1 MLSLAQPRS
10 NGALRLAEGLCVTPE
25 RYRVFF
31 RIHNDHIVFLFSSV
45 AAFIIIEVIMVDS
58 PHRFGRALVDWWQI
72 NFVYACDR
80 KTTPTQ
86 ISNMSR
92 RAEVFAVRASAMRA
106 YEYVL
111 VETAYVD
118 FLPELTYA
126 SFGTP
131 TFVVTMETRER
142 IYETGLGHSPP
153 LSGAQIGSCRSGG
166 GIATGGSRLPKAT
179 LSLGALVA
187 AWIALY
193 LNGQAPRTDGTAS
206 TVAAFVVHRRVSNGA
221 SHRINNTISLLILND
236 DFTARA
242 TDSFIFS
249 SSLSSSPTQ
258 LYLHSL
264 SSPTTEERVDESISD
279 SSDFPSISLSQTPL
293 SLKGLR
299 VWASEPAVRSIRVDQ
314 LSRVALPLRENSFTE
329 AKLTASLVRSETG
342 MSNGTRNK
350 RPFLESSSPK
360 LNVNYS
366 ALLHSAPGFQH
377 PQAAVD
383 EVNGDLSV
391 LRLTGKNP
399 ENSALQEPTQR
410 HMDETKI
417 SATLFWHRLTSLKRL
432 PPSLSTDPNPSE
444 IIVTKSTAI
453 PPVEGANSTS
463 TQMRSISNATA
474 VGPTNYEHQAKLVS
488 MPSESLSST
497 SVQLISSRAR
507 FVGGPEACPPSHAS
521 LSLDS
526 PHVRVLNG
534 PMRAPP
540 LQKGYDAAIKVFF
553 GFLRPRGVLDQ
564 TSHAQAKN
572 VQGFVVDSKR
582 EASKNLPVADVGESL
597 SQESVSPARIKSTD
611 VSRDARNN
619 EVGMEAHR
627 STTDVISKQV
637 QVDGVRSITAGSV
650 SLSVTST
657 RRHLHTSKYN
667 YGGDRQASTAPE
679 SLCSSVLIRGDS
691 RLAIAASSNS
701 AQRVLALVHVPKPEP
716 RWSSVSGLTASAPT
730 ARAAEER
737 NSSLY
742 LTQPLANVDSE
753 PLRVDEHVATTAAPE
768 SLRDPLALVC
778 DSVSSAEG
786 ESVATSL
793 VCNLSQ
799 ITSLASES
807 KLIPLSDIG
816 HMSSGKQTTVEDS
829 PTEHLGYDYVLTR
842 IAAFVSRSRIP
853 SPPRVDAVRSEANNS
868 SHFPHVDQLSPVLAS
883 ANLGDGTASAAC
895 DESEAGLFATQA
907 NSITST
913 VGGPSSR
920 QSSLILNET
929 IPCDWRAPVFG
940 NESIVAPDVAVHLQV
955 DDASEIA
962 TDGLSS
968 AQNASLAVV
977 LDVSR
982 AVEVNEH
989 VVSSVAI
996 PLDGQR
1002 LKAEFPSTLAGRN
1015 NSRSSGWKKP
1025 GAGKPKF
1032 LQAATPSS
1040 SPSQVYLQSLTVANA
1055 METDAEVAPAP
1066 LNIRFRTKRKLAAS
1080 SATPGQI
1087 ENRRNVTMVNPT
1099 EQTGDDGVV
1108 NPSEPTND
1116 DGRSE
1121 TDGGK
1126 SSDDQSASGSNE
1138 GDDDDIRR
1146 KRAAMIRQSL
1156 ARTAARK
1163 SSDRAKETSVGQ
1175 RREGSATRY
1184 RRATEGGGTR
1194 LSDAIRRTAR
1204 VSTILKEKTNDKT
1217 PPIPV
1222 VDPTSP
1228 KMPDEGPHNDFLLAS
1243 SNTLSLSASRIQ
1255 DAIGG
1260 MLDSMITQQ
1269 PQDQLSS
1276 FLQNC
1281 ASAVVA
1287 TTTNFLPF
1295 NQTAAF
1301 SDFSRTSLWLL
1312 REWGI
1317 SIDQEIFHRP
1327 FGLHDT
1333 DFGSLK
1339 QHGGVRETM
1348 MHPRQKYKSLVL
1360 DVNNG
1365 IVLRTATP
1373 SDDVDIANLRLS
1385 VFSDFSAEL
1394 QNQFCARS
1402 CEALASR
1409 RRRGA
1414 VCVVATAATTGEE
1427 GERFSSTN
1435 NLRLPASFE
1444 HDNSNQILLGTAECS
1459 SHEFFGTRL
1468 GQRRRRH
1475 SLLYIAEVAVHPAA
1489 RRRGVGRRLLES
1501 VESIARLMGSEADR
1515 NPQMRNK
1522 CVVETLFLHVDVQN
1536 HAAIAMYEK
1545 AGYRRVDSMY
1555 PMFLEFT
1562 TSLNLH
1568 PGATKGRDHYLLYKN
1583 LVEDPVWL
1591 PDRMSSFSLYT
1602 IPAAA

>member
-1 MLSLAQPRS
+1 
-10 NGALRLAEGLCVTPE
+10 
-25 RYRVFF
+25 
-31 RIHNDHIVFLFSSV
+31 
-45 AAFIIIEVIMVDS
+45 
-58 PHRFGRALVDWWQI
+58 
-72 NFVYACDR
+72 
-80 KTTPTQ
+80 
-86 ISNMSR
+86 
-92 RAEVFAVRASAMRA
+92 
-106 YEYVL
+106 
-111 VETAYVD
+111 
-118 FLPELTYA
+118 
-126 SFGTP
+126 
-131 TFVVTMETRER
+131 METRER
-142 IYETGLGHSPP
+142 IYETGLGYYPA
-153 LSGAQIGSCRSGG
+153 LSGAQICSCRSGG
-166 GIATGGSRLPKAT
+166 GIAKHKGTSRLPKAT
-179 LSLGALVA
+179 LSVGALVA

-206 TVAAFVVHRRVSNGA
+206 TVAAFVVNRRVSNGA

-236 DFTARA
+236 DFTTRA

-264 SSPTTEERVDESISD
+264 SSPTTEERVEESISD
-279 SSDFPSISLSQTPL
+279 SSDFPSISLSRTPL
-293 SLKGLR
+293 SLKALR
-299 VWASEPAVRSIRVDQ
+299 VRASEPAVRSIRVDQ
-314 LSRVALPLRENSFTE
+314 LSRVALPLRENSSTE

-342 MSNGTRNK
+342 RSNGTRK
-350 RPFLESSSPK
+350 ERPFLESSSPK

-366 ALLHSAPGFQH
+366 ALLHSASGFQH
-377 PQAAVD
+377 PQAVD
-383 EVNGDLSV
+383 EDNGDLSV
-391 LRLTGKNP
+391 LPLTGKNS

-453 PPVEGANSTS
+453 PPEGANSTS
-463 TQMRSISNATA
+463 TRKRTRSNAA
-474 VGPTNYEHQAKLVS
+474 IVGPTNCEQQAKLVS
-488 MPSESLSST
+488 VPSESLSST
-497 SVQLISSRAR
+497 SVQLLSSRAR
-507 FVGGPEACPPSHAS
+507 FVAGPEACSPSHAS

-534 PMRAPP
+534 TMRAPP

-553 GFLRPRGVLDQ
+553 GFLRPRGVFGQ
-564 TSHAQAKN
+564 TNHAQATN
-572 VQGFVVDSKR
+572 VQGILADSKR
-582 EASKNLPVADVGESL
+582 EASKNRPVADVEEF
-597 SQESVSPARIKSTD
+597 QESVSPTRIKSTD
-611 VSRDARNN
+611 VSRDVRNN
-619 EVGMEAHR
+619 ETGMEGHR
-627 STTDVISKQV
+627 SKTDVISKQV
-637 QVDGVRSITAGSV
+637 QVDCVGSIAAGSV

-657 RRHLHTSKYN
+657 RRHRRTSSKSN
-667 YGGDRQASTAPE
+667 YRGDRQASDAPE
-679 SLCSSVLIRGDS
+679 SRCSSVLIRGDS
-691 RLAIAASSNS
+691 RLPIAASSNS
-701 AQRVLALVHVPKPEP
+701 AQSVLALVHVPKSEP
-716 RWSSVSGLTASAPT
+716 RQSSVSGLTASAPT
-730 ARAAEER
+730 ARAAEAR
-737 NSSLY
+737 NSSFH
-742 LTQPLANVDSE
+742 LTQPFANVDSE
-753 PLRVDEHVATTAAPE
+753 PLRVDEHAATTVAPE
-768 SLRDPLALVC
+768 SPRDPIALVC

-793 VCNLSQ
+793 ICNSSQ
-799 ITSLASES
+799 IASLVSES
-807 KLIPLSDIG
+807 KLMPLSDIG
-816 HMSSGKQTTVEDS
+816 HISSGKQTTWEDS

-842 IAAFVSRSRIP
+842 IAAFVSRSRIL
-853 SPPRVDAVRSEANNS
+853 SPPRVDAVRSEANSS

-883 ANLGDGTASAAC
+883 ANLGDGTEVLNASAAC
-895 DESEAGLFATQA
+895 DESEAGLFAAQA

-913 VGGPSSR
+913 VGGPSPG
-920 QSSLILNET
+920 QSSLLLNET

-940 NESIVAPDVAVHLQV
+940 NESIVAPEVAVHLQV
-955 DDASEIA
+955 DDTSNIA
-962 TDGLSS
+962 TGGLSS
-968 AQNASLAVV
+968 AQNASLAGV

-982 AVEVNEH
+982 AIKANEH

-1002 LKAEFPSTLAGRN
+1002 LKAEFLSTLAGRN
-1015 NSRSSGWKKP
+1015 SSRSSGWKKP
-1025 GAGKPKF
+1025 GAGKPNF
-1032 LQAATPSS
+1032 LQTAS
-1040 SPSQVYLQSLTVANA
+1040 SPSQVYLHSLTVANA
-1055 METDAEVAPAP
+1055 METVAEVAPAP

-1108 NPSEPTND
+1108 NPSEQTND
-1116 DGRSE
+1116 DRRSE

-1126 SSDDQSASGSNE
+1126 SSDDQSASGNNE
-1138 GDDDDIRR
+1138 GDGDDDGIRR

-1156 ARTAARK
+1156 AHTAARK

-1228 KMPDEGPHNDFLLAS
+1228 KIPDEGPHNDFLLSS

-1260 MLDSMITQQ
+1260 MLDSMIAQQ

-1301 SDFSRTSLWLL
+1301 SDFSRTGLWLL

-1327 FGLHDT
+1327 FGLYDT

-1339 QHGGVRETM
+1339 QHGGLRETM
-1348 MHPRQKYKSLVL
+1348 MYPRQKYKSLVL

-1365 IVLRTATP
+1365 IVVRTATP
-1373 SDDVDIANLRLS
+1373 SDDIDIANLRLS
-1385 VFSDFSAEL
+1385 VFSDFSVEL

-1402 CEALASR
+1402 CEALSSR

-1414 VCVVATAATTGEE
+1414 VCVVATAASAGAG

-1522 CVVETLFLHVDVQN
+1522 GVVETLFLHVDVQN

-1591 PDRMSSFSLYT
+1591 PDPYVELLPLHHSRSCVEAMSASLQVSSSGREHSERRSLPLGFE
-1602 IPAAA
+1602 IQR